1 MKTLTVYPDSI
12 NSRAIDDAVRIL
24 RDGGIVIYPTDTIY
38 ALGCN
43 ALDNRAVERLCRLK
57 GINPDKHLLSIVC
70 SSLSQAAEYAK
81 IDNRAFR
88 LLKENLPGPFTFILP
103 AQNSL
108 PKVFKGRKTV
118 GIRIPDHPVALALAE
133 ALGAPVAS
141 TSVAIDEDESDDAR
155 HADSLAL
162 RYGHDAD
169 LVIDSGEGDIEPS
182 TIVDLLDSSAPE
194 VVRQSSFE
202 IEL

>member
-81 IDNRAFR
+81 IIGTVEPYRDDYDATEVLNK
-88 LLKENLPGPFTFILP
+88 LIN
-103 AQNSL
+103 
-108 PKVFKGRKTV
+108 KG
-118 GIRIPDHPVALALAE
+118 
-133 ALGAPVAS
+133 
-141 TSVAIDEDESDDAR
+141 
-155 HADSLAL
+155 
-162 RYGHDAD
+162 
-169 LVIDSGEGDIEPS
+169 
-182 TIVDLLDSSAPE
+182 
-194 VVRQSSFE
+194 E
-202 IEL
+202 IQC

>member
-194 VVRQSSFE
+194 IVRQSSFE